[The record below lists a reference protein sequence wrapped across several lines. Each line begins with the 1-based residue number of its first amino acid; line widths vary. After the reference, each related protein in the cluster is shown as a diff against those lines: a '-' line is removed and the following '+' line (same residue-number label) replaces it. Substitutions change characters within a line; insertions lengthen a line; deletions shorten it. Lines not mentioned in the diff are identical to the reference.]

1 MSIRGKDAEAFIE
14 AARRA
19 GLPLVEQG
27 VNVAAIEP
35 TRGIS
40 PPVGK
45 PLILCLPWPPSVN
58 RYWRSVGGKVLIS
71 REGREYRK
79 AVVRKV
85 SQLKPLTGP
94 LKVTLLARPPD
105 RRRRD
110 MDNLMKATLDSLA
123 HANVYEDDSQI
134 DDLRIKRGHVSPHGG
149 EIVAV
154 IQSVGEA

>member
-1 MSIRGKDAEAFIE
+1 MRGKAAQEFID

-19 GLPLVEQG
+19 GLPLIEQG
-27 VNVAAIEP
+27 VNVAALIGE
-35 TRGIS
+35 TSTVKAR
-40 PPVGK
+40 
-45 PLILCLPWPPSVN
+45 PLVLCLPWPPSVN

-154 IQSVGEA
+154 IQRLEAGE

>member
-1 MSIRGKDAEAFIE
+1 MRGKAAQEFID

-19 GLPLVEQG
+19 GLPLIEQG
-27 VNVAAIEP
+27 VNVAALTGETP
-35 TRGIS
+35 TVKAR
-40 PPVGK
+40 
-45 PLILCLPWPPSVN
+45 PLVLCLPWPPSVN

-154 IQSVGEA
+154 IQRLEAGE